1 MSTTPKTQTGA
12 QGESWRSFP
21 QFERI
26 FERDQTEPFLRRVE
40 RTCQQLQ
47 EIAAKGSA
55 QEKERA
61 TAAFTAFQR
70 ALALTKE
77 IGEMRVKLGTT
88 SAEAGR

>member
-1 MSTTPKTQTGA
+1 MTTQ
-12 QGESWRSFP
+12 SFP

-26 FERDQTEPFLRRVE
+26 FEQEQTEPFLRRVE

-47 EIAAKGSA
+47 EVAAKGSA

-61 TAAFTAFQR
+61 TVALAGYQR

-77 IGEMRVKLGTT
+77 LGELRMKLGAT
-88 SAEAGR
+88 SAEPGR

>member
-1 MSTTPKTQTGA
+1 MNAPT
-12 QGESWRSFP
+12 FP

-26 FERDQTEPFLRRVE
+26 FEQDQTEPFLRRVE

-47 EIAAKGSA
+47 ELAGKGSP

-61 TAAFTAFQR
+61 IAALAAYRQ

-77 IGEMRVKLGTT
+77 LGELRMKLGAT
-88 SAEAGR
+88 SAETVR